1 MVFRSALALVV
12 IVSIVGCAATPPL
25 PRSGELPPVAELL
38 DGSVLLGESISEQAL
53 PAIETRA
60 LTPEM
65 RDFVS
70 RSVAG
75 VSSAEGRLQRL
86 LWEMRRNGL
95 LTLNYQST
103 ITGTATETFET
114 RVGNCLSFTNLFVAL
129 ARDAGLEVSYQQVDI
144 PPVWSSGGELLMLN
158 QHVNV
163 RVHRTT
169 RERAS
174 THDHVVDF
182 NAPEYTGNYPQ
193 RPVGDAVVDAL
204 FHNNLAVDALIDDDP
219 RTAFLHFRAALMID
233 PRSTPAWT
241 NLGVLFQRNGLDT
254 HAEAAFHQALAHDA
268 GHKVAM
274 SNLARLYDRLGQ
286 GDLAAVYRDRIR
298 RHQLQN
304 PYYHFF
310 LAEQA
315 VAQADLDAALRA
327 VERAIRLREEEHQF
341 HFLRAQ
347 TLEALGQRE
356 AARLSLLRAQEHATF
371 AAIRNEY
378 GRKLEM
384 LD

>member
-1 MVFRSALALVV
+1 MRSALALVAV
-12 IVSIVGCAATPPL
+12 LSIGACASAPPL
-25 PRSGELPPVAELL
+25 PRSGELPQVSELL
-38 DGSVLLGESISEQAL
+38 DGSALLGESVAAQSL
-53 PAIETRA
+53 PAIDTRA

-65 RDFVS
+65 REFVS
-70 RSVAG
+70 HSVAG

-95 LTLNYQST
+95 LTLQYQST
-103 ITGTATETFET
+103 TTGTATETFET
-114 RVGNCLSFTNLFVAL
+114 RIGNCLSFTNLFVAL

-169 RERAS
+169 RQRAS
-174 THDHVVDF
+174 AHDHVVDF
-182 NAPEYTGNYPQ
+182 NAPQYAGNYPQ
-193 RPVGDAVVDAL
+193 RPVDDAVVDAL
-204 FHNNLAVDALIDDDP
+204 FHNNLAVDALLEDDP
-219 RTAFLHFRAALMID
+219 HTAFLHFRRALLID

-241 NLGVLFQRNGLDT
+241 NLGVLYQRNGLDT
-254 HAEAAFHQALAHDA
+254 HAEAAFHQALLHDP

-274 SNLARLYDRLGQ
+274 SNLARLYDRLGH
-286 GDLAAVYRDRIR
+286 GDLATAYRERIR

-315 VAQADLDAALRA
+315 VAQADLDSALRA

-356 AARLSLLRAQEHATF
+356 AARASLLRAQEHATF
-371 AAIRNEY
+371 TAIRKEY
-378 GRKLEM
+378 QRKLET